1 MIFDL
6 FKVYFFSK
14 RSGSSVK
21 LMAWLSLIGMSI
33 GVFGLVLVLSV
44 MGGFNENIQERL
56 LAYDAHVVVYTND
69 PTSEKIMAVLTPKYA
84 DADIQRFE
92 TQDLILRTHT
102 GVFQGA
108 TARGLSKDRLLS
120 VIVENVNSFSAEE
133 EVGKFD
139 VVMNFDLA
147 TSLGA
152 LEGDIIDVIPPETLL
167 KSLDGNLNLSQVK
180 LIGTFFTQQAA
191 SKESKMLLY
200 MIDDASASH
209 FHTHPQNIKKG
220 YEILLSD
227 PLSAEAVKNR
237 LHKQGYQDVETWQD
251 RNSSLLMALKLEK
264 LAMTL
269 FMGLSAVI
277 TSLSMMTVLLLLIH
291 KKRQEMGILMS
302 MGLSAQKVRM
312 IFGGIGLLLSLTG
325 VLMGLVP
332 GVLVCWFIDTYP
344 LQILPSIYQDP
355 YLPARLDYWLILS
368 VTFFCLIICFLS
380 MIVPIF
386 KISKLTPTE
395 ALRPAVL
402 D

>member
-180 LIGTFFTQQAA
+180 LIGTF
-191 SKESKMLLY
+191 
-200 MIDDASASH
+200 
-209 FHTHPQNIKKG
+209 
-220 YEILLSD
+220 
-227 PLSAEAVKNR
+227 
-237 LHKQGYQDVETWQD
+237 
-251 RNSSLLMALKLEK
+251 
-264 LAMTL
+264 
-269 FMGLSAVI
+269 
-277 TSLSMMTVLLLLIH
+277 
-291 KKRQEMGILMS
+291 
-302 MGLSAQKVRM
+302 
-312 IFGGIGLLLSLTG
+312 
-325 VLMGLVP
+325 
-332 GVLVCWFIDTYP
+332 
-344 LQILPSIYQDP
+344 IYD
-355 YLPARLDYWLILS
+355 
-368 VTFFCLIICFLS
+368 
-380 MIVPIF
+380 
-386 KISKLTPTE
+386 
-395 ALRPAVL
+395 
-402 D
+402 